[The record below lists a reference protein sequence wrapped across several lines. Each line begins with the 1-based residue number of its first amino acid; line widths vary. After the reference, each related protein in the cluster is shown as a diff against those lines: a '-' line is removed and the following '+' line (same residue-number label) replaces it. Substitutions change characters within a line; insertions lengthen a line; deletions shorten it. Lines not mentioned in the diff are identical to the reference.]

1 MLTQFQNHL
10 ELKFPFLKDKK
21 LLLAVSGGVDSM
33 VLLDLFR
40 LLNYDFAVA
49 HCNFKLRDKAS
60 DLDEKLVLDYCSKN
74 QIKIFSTS
82 FDTEEYA
89 LLNKQSIQIAA
100 RELRYQWFDTLLDE
114 NGFDFLLTAH
124 HLDDS
129 VETFLINFTRGTGI
143 DGLLGIPEINDKT
156 VRPLLIFS
164 REQILDYAVQNQIIW
179 REDASNA
186 TTKYLRNKLR
196 HDVIPILKSKNEDF
210 LNSFQQTISNLSDA
224 KNLMED
230 ACDLVKNEVSIPSKF
245 LLELD
250 IDKLLQFKNHKAYLY
265 QWLKSYG
272 FKAWNDIYDLLN
284 SQTGKKVFSNDFVLL
299 KNRNSL
305 ILDRIFSNNHNF
317 FLIFEEDNSIV
328 TPITLIFESLKSE
341 KLDNSDKNEIC
352 IDKDKLIYPLKL
364 RIKEEGDFFFPIGLN
379 GKKKV
384 SKYFKDE
391 KFSMFDKENTWILE
405 NGNQEIIWIVGHRM
419 DKRYKITKQTINKSK
434 IKLIQ

>member
-10 ELKFPFLKDKK
+10 ELKFPFLKEKK
-21 LLLAVSGGVDSM
+21 LLLAISGGVDSM

-49 HCNFKLRDKAS
+49 HCNFKLRDEAS
-60 DLDEKLVLDYCSKN
+60 DLDEKLVLDFCSKN
-74 QIKIFSTS
+74 QIKIFSTY

-89 LLNKQSIQIAA
+89 SLNKQSIQIAA
-100 RELRYQWFDTLLDE
+100 RELRYQWFDTLLEE
-114 NGFDFLLTAH
+114 NGFDFLLTGH

-143 DGLLGIPEINDKT
+143 DGLLGIPETNHKI

-186 TTKYLRNKLR
+186 TTKYLRNKMR

-210 LNSFQQTISNLSDA
+210 LNTFQQTISNLNDV
-224 KNLMED
+224 KNLMDD
-230 ACDLVKNEVSIPSKF
+230 ACYFVKSEVSIPSKF
-245 LLELD
+245 ILELD
-250 IDKLLQFKNHKAYLY
+250 IAKLLQFKNHKAYLY
-265 QWLKSYG
+265 QWLKDYG
-272 FKAWNDIYDLLN
+272 FKAWNDIYDLIN
-284 SQTGKKVFSNDFVLL
+284 SETGKKVYSEKFVVL
-299 KNRNSL
+299 KNRNVL
-305 ILDRIFSNNHNF
+305 ILDRINYQNHNF

-328 TPITLIFESLKSE
+328 SPISLIFESLKSE
-341 KLDNSDKNEIC
+341 KLEISNKDEIC
-352 IDKDKLIYPLKL
+352 IDEDKLIFPLKL
-364 RIKEEGDFFFPIGLN
+364 RTKEEGDYFFPIGMN
-379 GKKKV
+379 GKKKI

-391 KFSMFDKENTWILE
+391 KFSMLDKQNTWILE

-419 DKRYKITKQTINKSK
+419 DERYKITKQTINKFK
-434 IKLIQ
+434 IKLTQ